1 MEEFQRNY
9 SKKTTAPEVQN
20 GKKEGKLDVII
31 GVKRPSN
38 IEYKIE
44 EKYVLIESEE
54 KENRNEEKTDLCS
67 NSNKNNE
74 TLKDNTIELEDSNH
88 IDEMVGIQDKIDNFE
103 ILENN
108 VQNNETKEEKNKNE
122 EKKKEENDL
131 KEKEIL
137 NNLNKIIEGEEETF
151 KTNIINNLNLV
162 KKQKIEK
169 KEEMICESSLQKEN
183 ENDKNVMK
191 LEENLQPNFFNWKKK
206 KLF

>member
-1 MEEFQRNY
+1 MPALKAAEDALKVLD
-9 SKKTTAPEVQN
+9 KKQLDLLKAM
-20 GKKEGKLDVII
+20 KKPPNVIR
-31 GVKRPSN
+31 VVMRALCLLMYPN
-38 IEYKIE
+38 PA
-44 EKYVLIESEE
+44 EKV
-54 KENRNEEKTDLCS
+54 
-67 NSNKNNE
+67 KNNE